1 MSGRRV
7 IALCGKGGVGK
18 TSLSAMIS
26 AHLARRGH
34 PRTLVIDADHAGG
47 LQMALG
53 LAPTRTLEQVRRAT
67 MDEASGGRV
76 TRDDVARSV
85 DYQLHGALA
94 EHGNLALLAL
104 GRPEDR
110 GCYCAINSLLR
121 DAVESLAGR
130 FELTLIDAEAGI
142 EQVNRDVM
150 GVVDQLVLVSDTS
163 AKGLRVAETVLHVA
177 SGMDRVVH
185 AGLVLNRARSQDEA
199 DAVAARTE
207 LPLLG
212 WIPDDDTV
220 RAFDAE
226 QRSLFELPPCPARR
240 ALDEIVDRLVPQR
253 SASS

>member
-18 TSLSAMIS
+18 TSLSALLC
-26 AHLARRGH
+26 AHLARRGQL
-34 PRTLVIDADHAGG
+34 RALVIDADHAGG

-53 LAPTRTLEQVRRAT
+53 LEPAKTLEQVRRAT

-76 TRDDVARSV
+76 TREDVARSV
-85 DYQLHGALA
+85 DYQLHDALT

-110 GCYCAINSLLR
+110 GCFCAINSLLR
-121 DAVESLAGR
+121 DAVQALAGP
-130 FELTLIDAEAGI
+130 FDLTLIDAEAGI

-150 GVVDQLVLVSDTS
+150 GVVDQLLLISDTS
-163 AKGLRVAETVLHVA
+163 VKGLRVAETVLEVA
-177 SGMDRVVH
+177 RRMDRVVD

-199 DAVAARTE
+199 DAVAGRTE

-212 WIPDDDTV
+212 WIPDDDMI
-220 RAFDAE
+220 RAFDADP
-226 QRSLFELPPCPARR
+226 RSFLDLPPCPARTAVER
-240 ALDEIVDRLVPQR
+240 LAERLAL
-253 SASS
+253 SAR

>member
-1 MSGRRV
+1 MSSRRV

-26 AHLARRGH
+26 AHLARRGG
-34 PRTLVIDADHAGG
+34 PRTLVIDADHSGG

-53 LAPTRTLEQVRRAT
+53 FAPRQTLEQVRRAT
-67 MDEASGGRV
+67 MDEASGGGV

-85 DYQLHGALA
+85 DYQLQDALT

-104 GRPEDR
+104 GCPEDR

-150 GVVDQLVLVSDTS
+150 GVVDQLLLVSDTS
-163 AKGLRVAETVLHVA
+163 AKGLRVAETVLDVA
-177 SGMDRVVH
+177 SRMDRVVD
-185 AGLVLNRARSQDEA
+185 AALVVNRVRSQDEA
-199 DAVAARTE
+199 DAVAGRTD

-212 WIPDDDTV
+212 WIPDDDTI
-220 RAFDAE
+220 REFDAE
-226 QRSLFELPPCPARR
+226 QRSLFELPWCPARG
-240 ALDEIVDRLVPQR
+240 ALERIVDRLVPLAQ
-253 SASS
+253 

>member
-1 MSGRRV
+1 MTSRRV

-53 LAPTRTLEQVRRAT
+53 FTPTLTLEQVRRAT
-67 MDEASGGRV
+67 MDEATEGGV

-85 DYQLHGALA
+85 DYQLHDALA

-104 GRPEDR
+104 GRPEDK
-110 GCYCAINSLLR
+110 GCFCAINSLLR
-121 DAVESLAGR
+121 DAVESLASR
-130 FELTLIDAEAGI
+130 FDLTLIDAEAGI

-150 GVVDQLVLVSDTS
+150 GVVDQLLLVTDTS

-177 SGMDRVVH
+177 SRMDRVVD
-185 AGLVLNRARSQDEA
+185 AGLVLNRARSQAEA
-199 DAVAARTE
+199 DAVAARTD

-226 QRSLFELPPCPARR
+226 QRSFLELPSCPARI
-240 ALDEIVDRLVPQR
+240 ALDQLAERLALAG
-253 SASS
+253 S